1 MKLGSDKPGRQEA
14 VNLILGPDPPTT
26 LLVWLAFILAA
37 AIAALGVD
45 LYRWPA
51 QDTPVAQVSVTRGPP
66 RTAIASPVEPT
77 PRPQPTP
84 TPTPTLTPTP
94 APAPSPSPTPVP
106 GPVRIRIPA
115 IGVDRSIVEVPLAYD
130 ARSHSWQRDYDRLFR
145 RGKPDLVGHIDSSA
159 SPGQPGNTILVGHNY
174 GYGVTGVFLRLGRLK
189 EGQQVQIVNSVG
201 QSFAYQV
208 TDVMS
213 VRWTKKSQQELL
225 SHQSYLAVE
234 GAERLTLVTCGGS
247 SWAPFPN
254 RVYVVAVPAR
264 STR

>member
-1 MKLGSDKPGRQEA
+1 MKLASDKPGRQEA
-14 VNLILGPDPPTT
+14 ANLILGPDPPTT
-26 LLVWLAFILAA
+26 LLLWLAIVLTA

-51 QDTPVAQVSVTRGPP
+51 PETPLAQLSVTRGPP
-66 RTAIASPVEPT
+66 PTAIPSPVE
-77 PRPQPTP
+77 
-84 TPTPTLTPTP
+84 PTPTLTPTLAP
-94 APAPSPSPTPVP
+94 TPTPAPSPSPTPLP

-130 ARSHSWQRDYDRLFR
+130 ARSHTWQRDYDRLFR
-145 RGKPDLVGHIDSSA
+145 RGKPDLVGHIDRSA

-189 EGQQVQIVNSVG
+189 VGQQVEVVNSAG

-208 TDVMS
+208 TDVIS
-213 VRWTKKSQQELL
+213 VRWTKKSEQELL

-254 RVYVVAVPAR
+254 RVYVVAVPAGR
-264 STR
+264 AR